1 VGRRLGCDSQA
12 DHYLQSVRLRSG
24 HRTKRECYNNNI
36 MMTETAVITHP
47 SGETLEI
54 QPFLHYP
61 SFALYFGPFFQF
73 WNKESSLAFLDE
85 SMDWAF
91 R

>member
-1 VGRRLGCDSQA
+1 MGRGLGCYGQA
-12 DHYLQSVRLRSG
+12 VHYLQSVRLRSG

-36 MMTETAVITHP
+36 MMTETAVITLP

-61 SFALYFGPFFQF
+61 SFALYFGPFFHF
-73 WNKESSLAFLDE
+73 GKKASSLAILDV
-85 SMDWAF
+85 SLA
-91 R
+91 